1 MTTVAGVPEQ
11 AHLTVL
17 AGARVV
23 VVSDL
28 HLPSSA
34 TPASTAAATEVART
48 IEAWIGPGVLVFA
61 GDTVELLAE
70 QPDDAAAAL
79 RAHHRLQDA
88 VCTFA
93 GADDRAVLYLI
104 GNHDGRL
111 TWDAH
116 ARSRV
121 AEALGA
127 DMALA
132 ADLEIE
138 TGRGCRRVRI
148 EPGHAFDRASAF
160 VDPRDPLDSPL
171 GHHVVRE
178 LLPALKTDDRPWLAG
193 AERLADPVSLPTF
206 FASRMA
212 YRRIA
217 PHLGWLALPFLAALL
232 LKLPLT
238 YALASHLGHQTG
250 TIVWA
255 RRLLVVG
262 LAIVADLVLVAG
274 FLVVAARHTW
284 RSINEITLESP
295 GLGQRGQARND
306 AARER
311 ARQLVAE
318 GYAGLVTG
326 HTHHPELT
334 IMGDGFYANTGSCS
348 EVVDAGA
355 AHLGLPPVFLSR
367 RQVGWLELEAGAD
380 LHARL
385 LVGRNPAEGGS
396 RLERLAA
403 RKPLPVPPGPE
414 VVAAFPQGPSW
425 PPLVDPAPGM
435 RRVRRT
441 AATVIALA
449 GVLDLGSAV
458 TPPLAARL
466 HDVLGLVP
474 LAVPQA
480 AAALVALAGVALLAL
495 ARGIR
500 RGQRHAWMAALAL
513 LVGSAVLH
521 IVKGGDVEEAVV
533 ALAVSAYLLRHRRAF
548 AAGVDRPSVWRGL
561 QAIVAAGIIAVGT
574 GTIAAEVFTQGTRR
588 LPWTRALAGVA
599 ERLVANTS
607 IALPDRVGDFL
618 TPALGLLGPA
628 LVVAAGW
635 VVFRPVVSRRLH
647 RPSGDAETARARDV
661 VKRHGAD
668 TLAYFAL
675 RDDKRHFFWGDSVVA
690 YAVYSGVC
698 LVSPDPIGPASER
711 EPVWAAFHRFADD
724 NGWSVAVLGATEEWL
739 PVYRTSGMRELYVG
753 DEAVVDCTRFELE
766 GGHRKSLRQAV
777 NRIAKYG
784 YTAAFYDPAHL
795 DPALKTRL
803 LAMMGES
810 RRGQVERG
818 FSMTLGRVFDPID
831 EGLLLVV
838 AFGPDG
844 APVALCQ
851 YVPAPGIDGYSLDL
865 MRRSHGEHPNGL
877 LDFIVVQTIHHLRDR
892 GLRGLCLNFATMRAV
907 LAGETGSG
915 ITQRVERW
923 FLRRMSDSMQIESLW
938 KYNAKFDPEWHPRY
952 AVYDSP
958 ENVLSAAL
966 AVARAESFWELP
978 LIGRF
983 LVPAEAGPEG

>member
-1 MTTVAGVPEQ
+1 MPINAVPEV

-28 HLPSSA
+28 NLPTVA
-34 TPASTAAATEVART
+34 TPASTAAATTLART
-48 IEAWIGPGVLVFA
+48 VEAWVGPGLLVFA

-70 QPDDAAAAL
+70 TPGDAATGLHAHGRL
-79 RAHHRLQDA
+79 RDA
-88 VCTFA
+88 VKGFA
-93 GADDRAVLYLI
+93 GCEGRGVLYLI
-104 GNHDGRL
+104 GNHDARL
-111 TWDAH
+111 TWDEQ
-116 ARSRV
+116 ARTRV

-127 DMALA
+127 QMALA
-132 ADLEIE
+132 AELDVE
-138 TGRGCRRVRI
+138 TGRGNRRVRI
-148 EPGHAFDRASAF
+148 EPGHAFDRATAF
-160 VDPRDPLDSPL
+160 VDQRDPLDSPL
-171 GHHVVRE
+171 SHHVVRE
-178 LLPALKTDDRPWLAG
+178 LLPAVRASERPWLDG
-193 AERLADPVSLPTF
+193 ADKLADPVTLPSF
-206 FASRMA
+206 FTSRMA

-217 PHLGWLALPFLAALL
+217 PHLGWLALPFIAALL

-255 RRLLVVG
+255 RRLLVIG
-262 LAIVADLVLVAG
+262 LAVVADIVLVTG

-284 RSINEITLESP
+284 RTVSEITLGS
-295 GLGQRGQARND
+295 RGQARNE
-306 AARER
+306 AAAAR
-311 ARQLVAE
+311 ARQLVAD
-318 GYAGLVTG
+318 GYAALVTG
-326 HTHHPELT
+326 HTRHAELT
-334 IMGDGFYANTGSCS
+334 LMGDGFYANTGSCS
-348 EVVDAGA
+348 EVVDSYA
-355 AHLGLPPVFLSR
+355 ARAGLPPVFVSTR
-367 RQVGWLELEAGAD
+367 RIGWLELEAGAD

-385 LVGRNPAEGGS
+385 LVGHSPAEGAT
-396 RLERLAA
+396 RLERMATREMPTA
-403 RKPLPVPPGPE
+403 SSGPE
-414 VVAAFPQGPSW
+414 VVAAYPQGPSW
-425 PPLVDPAPGM
+425 PPQVDPAPGLRHV
-435 RRVRRT
+435 RRV
-441 AATVIALA
+441 AATVIAFA
-449 GVLDLGSAV
+449 GVLDLTSAV
-458 TPPLAARL
+458 TPPLAERL
-466 HDVLGLVP
+466 HSVERLVP
-474 LAVPQA
+474 LAVPQT
-480 AAALVALAGVALLAL
+480 AAALVAISGVALLAL

-500 RGQRHAWMAALAL
+500 RGQRHAWLAAVAL
-513 LVGSAVLH
+513 LGGSAALH
-521 IVKGGDVEEAVV
+521 IVKGGDVEEAFV
-533 ALAVSAYLLRHRRAF
+533 ALAVAAYLLRHRRAF
-548 AAGVDRPSVWRGL
+548 AAGVDRASVWRGL
-561 QAIVAAGIIAVGT
+561 QVIASAGVIAVT
-574 GTIAAEVFTQGTRR
+574 VGTIAAEVFTQGTRR

-599 ERLVANTS
+599 GRLVHDTS
-607 IALPDRVGDFL
+607 IVLPDRVGDFL

-628 LVVAAGW
+628 LLIAAGW
-635 VVFRPVVSRRLH
+635 LVFRPVVSKRLH
-647 RPSGDAETARARDV
+647 RPAGDSDAGKARDIV
-661 VKRHGAD
+661 RRYGAD

-675 RDDKRHFFWGDSVVA
+675 RDDKHHFFWGDSVVS

-795 DPALKTRL
+795 EPELKGRL
-803 LAMMGES
+803 LGMMGES

-818 FSMTLGRVFDPID
+818 FSMTLGRVFDPVD

-844 APVALCQ
+844 DPVAVCQ

-877 LDFIVVQTIHHLRDR
+877 LDFLVVRTIEHVRER
-892 GLRGLCLNFATMRAV
+892 GMRGLCLNFATMRAV
-907 LAGETGSG
+907 LAGETGTSL
-915 ITQRVERW
+915 TQRVERW

-952 AVYDSP
+952 AVYDAP
-958 ENVLSAAL
+958 ENVLPAAL

-983 LVPAEAGPEG
+983 LVPAEASSAPTPDA

>member
-1 MTTVAGVPEQ
+1 MTDSGVPELL
-11 AHLTVL
+11 HLSVA

-34 TPASTAAATEVART
+34 TVASTAAALEVART
-48 IEAWIGPGVLVFA
+48 LEAWVGPGLLILA
-61 GDTVELLAE
+61 GNTVELLAE
-70 QPDDAAAAL
+70 QPDDPARAL
-79 RAHHRLQDA
+79 GAHRRLEEA
-88 VCTFA
+88 VRRFA
-93 GADDRAVLYLI
+93 DCGDRGVVYLV
-104 GNHDGRL
+104 GNHDARL

-116 ARSRV
+116 ARGRV

-132 ADLEIE
+132 ADLDID
-138 TGRGCRRVRI
+138 TGRGCRRVRV

-160 VDPRDPLDSPL
+160 VDQRDPLDSPL
-171 GHHVVRE
+171 GHHVIRA
-178 LLPALKTDDRPWLAG
+178 LLPAVRASERPWLAG
-193 AERLADPVSLPTF
+193 ADRLADPVSLPAF

-217 PHLGWLALPFLAALL
+217 PHLGWLALPFIAALL

-238 YALASHLGHQTG
+238 YALATHFGHQTG
-250 TIVWA
+250 AALWA
-255 RRLLVVG
+255 HRLVVAG
-262 LAIVADLVLVAG
+262 LAIVADLVLVIG
-274 FLVVAARHTW
+274 FLVVATRHTW
-284 RSINEITLESP
+284 RSINEVTLDDP
-295 GLGQRGQARND
+295 GLGHRGQARND

-311 ARQLVAE
+311 ARQLVAD

-348 EVVDAGA
+348 EVVEAGPA
-355 AHLGLPPVFLSR
+355 RFGLPPVFLPH

-385 LVGRNPAEGGS
+385 LVGRSPAEGGS

-403 RKPLPVPPGPE
+403 VRPAPSSSNPE
-414 VVAAFPQGPSW
+414 VVTTFPQGPSW
-425 PPLVDPAPGM
+425 PPLVDPAPRT

-441 AATVIALA
+441 AATIIAVA
-449 GVLDLGSAV
+449 GVLDLASAV
-458 TPPLAARL
+458 TPPLAVRL
-466 HDVLGLVP
+466 HDLLRLLP
-474 LAVPQA
+474 LAVPQT

-500 RGQRHAWMAALAL
+500 RGQRHAWLAALVL
-513 LVGSAVLH
+513 LTGSTVLH
-521 IVKGGDVEEAVV
+521 MVKGGDIEEAVA

-548 AAGVDRPSVWRGL
+548 AAGVDRPSAWRGL
-561 QAIVAAGIIAVGT
+561 QAIAAAAVIAVVT
-574 GTIAAEVFTQGTRR
+574 GTVATEVFTQGAPR
-588 LPWTRALAGVA
+588 LPLLKALIGVA
-599 ERLVANTS
+599 ERLVGDTS
-607 IALPDRVGDFL
+607 IVLPDRVGDFL
-618 TPALGLLGPA
+618 TPALAVLGPA
-628 LVVAAGW
+628 LVLTAGW

-647 RPSGDAETARARDV
+647 RPGSDTEVIRARDI
-661 VKRHGAD
+661 VKRHGSD
-668 TLAYFAL
+668 TLAYFAM

-698 LVSPDPIGPASER
+698 LVSPDPIGPATER
-711 EPVWAAFHRFADD
+711 EPVWAAFHRFADE
-724 NGWSVAVLGATEEWL
+724 NGWSVAVLGATEDWL

-753 DEAVVDCTRFELE
+753 DEAVVDCTRFQLE
-766 GGHRKSLRQAV
+766 GGHRKGLRQAV

-784 YTAAFYDPAHL
+784 YTAEFHDPAHL
-795 DPALKTRL
+795 EPNLKQRL

-818 FSMTLGRVFDPID
+818 FSMTLGRVFDPVD

-844 APVALCQ
+844 APVAVCQ

-892 GLRGLCLNFATMRAV
+892 GMRGLCLNFATMRAV

-958 ENVLSAAL
+958 ENVLPAAL

-983 LVPAEAGPEG
+983 LVPAESTQET

>member
-1 MTTVAGVPEQ
+1 
-11 AHLTVL
+11 
-17 AGARVV
+17 
-23 VVSDL
+23 
-28 HLPSSA
+28 
-34 TPASTAAATEVART
+34 AAATTLART
-48 IEAWIGPGVLVFA
+48 VEAWVGPGLLVFA

-70 QPDDAAAAL
+70 TPGDAATAVHAHARL
-79 RAHHRLQDA
+79 RDA
-88 VCTFA
+88 VKGFSGCD
-93 GADDRAVLYLI
+93 GRGVLYLI
-104 GNHDGRL
+104 GNHDARL
-111 TWDAH
+111 TWDEQ

-127 DMALA
+127 QMALA
-132 ADLEIE
+132 AELDVE
-138 TGRGCRRVRI
+138 TGRGTRRVRV

-160 VDPRDPLDSPL
+160 VDQHDPLDSPL

-178 LLPALKTDDRPWLAG
+178 LLPAVRASERPWLAG
-193 AERLADPVSLPTF
+193 AQDLADPVTLPSF
-206 FASRMA
+206 FASRLA

-238 YALASHLGHQTG
+238 YALATHLGHQDG
-250 TIVWA
+250 TVVWA

-262 LAIVADLVLVAG
+262 LAIVADIVLVAG

-284 RSINEITLESP
+284 RTVNEITL
-295 GLGQRGQARND
+295 GGRGQVRNE
-306 AARER
+306 AAEAR

-326 HTHHPELT
+326 HTRHPALT

-348 EVVDAGA
+348 DVVDSYGA
-355 AHLGLPPVFLSR
+355 RFGLPPVFVSTR
-367 RQVGWLELEAGAD
+367 RIGWLELEAGAD

-385 LVGRNPAEGGS
+385 LVGHSPAEGAS
-396 RLERLAA
+396 RLERLVG
-403 RKPLPVPPGPE
+403 RSLPVSSEGPE
-414 VVAAFPQGPSW
+414 VVAHYPQGPSW
-425 PPLVDPAPGM
+425 PPSVDVALGV
-435 RRVRRT
+435 RRVRRV
-441 AATVIALA
+441 AATIIALA
-449 GVLDLGSAV
+449 GVLDLASAV

-500 RGQRHAWMAALAL
+500 RGQRHAWVTALGL

-521 IVKGGDVEEAVV
+521 IVKGGDVEEATV
-533 ALAVSAYLLRHRRAF
+533 ALAVSAYLVRHRRAF
-548 AAGVDRPSVWRGL
+548 AAGVDRSSVWRGL
-561 QAIVAAGIIAVGT
+561 QVMVMAALLAVAT
-574 GTIAAEVFTQGTRR
+574 GTAAALLFTGGTHR
-588 LPWTRALAGVA
+588 LPWTRALVGVT
-599 ERLVANTS
+599 ERLVHDTS
-607 IALPDRVGDFL
+607 IMLPDRVGDFV

-628 LVVAAGW
+628 LLIAAGW
-635 VVFRPVVSRRLH
+635 LVFRPVVSKRLH
-647 RPSGDAETARARDV
+647 RPTAASDGARARDV
-661 VKRHGAD
+661 VRRHGAD

-675 RDDKRHFFWGDSVVA
+675 RDDKHHFFWGDSVVS
-690 YAVYSGVC
+690 YAVYAGVC

-711 EPVWAAFHRFADD
+711 EPVWAAFHRFADE

-753 DEAVVDCTRFELE
+753 DEAVVDCSRFELE

-784 YTAAFYDPAHL
+784 YTAEFYDPAHL
-795 DPALKTRL
+795 DPALQERL

-818 FSMTLGRVFDPID
+818 FSMTLGRVFDPVD

-892 GLRGLCLNFATMRAV
+892 GMRGLCLNFATMRAV
-907 LAGETGSG
+907 LAGETGTG
-915 ITQRVERW
+915 LTQRVERW

-952 AVYDSP
+952 AVYDAP
-958 ENVLSAAL
+958 ENVLPAAL

-983 LVPAEAGPEG
+983 LVPEAPSSEASGAQEARSR